1 MPLAAFHRNPGA
13 PRRRLLKGVA
23 GAVIAAAL
31 PLPRSRAATLP
42 RVAVIGGGM
51 AGVACAWLL
60 DGVCDVRLFEARG
73 SLGGNVRTV
82 PLSLGGQM
90 RAVDLGA
97 QYFHPGPYPTYVQ
110 LLVQL
115 GLWPVATGEARAF
128 TASITLDAPNE
139 SLPRFV
145 SPVLPGRTWPL
156 LADWNRPAVQ
166 AFKTTF
172 DAAQRREQAD
182 ASWLLPM
189 ADWLATLPITP
200 AQADT
205 LILPWAAALNSGDVT
220 QTGGLSARAL
230 MVFAAGALPP
240 SSLDPIVYYVLERGM
255 IEPLN
260 RMVAQLTTAQVATAM
275 PVDAVAPA
283 AGGGYMVQPHQGPA
297 QQFDAVVFA
306 ASGPPTLALL
316 QGLPGTT
323 VARNALQGI
332 GFYPARLAL
341 HSDPAFAPA
350 ERRWWSFLNC
360 RAEGTHCEASMWL
373 DPVLGVD
380 DGLWK
385 SWITHRA
392 PPQQELTS
400 ADFLHVVPSPA
411 GIVSQRVLATQQGR
425 NGLWFAGGYTLPFDS
440 QETALLSAITVAEG
454 LGGGSARTRLLRRRP
469 APDFSA

>member
-1 MPLAAFHRNPGA
+1 M
-13 PRRRLLKGVA
+13 
-23 GAVIAAAL
+23 
-31 PLPRSRAATLP
+31 
-42 RVAVIGGGM
+42 
-51 AGVACAWLL
+51 
-60 DGVCDVRLFEARG
+60 
-73 SLGGNVRTV
+73 
-82 PLSLGGQM
+82 
-90 RAVDLGA
+90 
-97 QYFHPGPYPTYVQ
+97 Q
-110 LLVQL
+110 LLEQL

-128 TASITLDAPNE
+128 AASITLDAPNE

-156 LADWNRPAVQ
+156 FADWNRPAVQ

-172 DAAQRREQAD
+172 DAARRREQAG

-189 ADWLATLPITP
+189 AEWLATLPITP
-200 AQADT
+200 AQGDT

-230 MVFAAGALPP
+230 MVFAAGALPASP
-240 SSLDPIVYYVLERGM
+240 LDPIVYYVLERGM

-260 RMVAQLTTAQVATAM
+260 RMVAQLTTAQVATGT

-283 AGGGYMVQPHQGPA
+283 AGGGYLVQPHQGPA
-297 QQFDAVVFA
+297 QQVDAVVFA

-316 QGLPGTT
+316 QGLPGTA

-341 HSDPAFAPA
+341 HTDPAFAPA
-350 ERRWWSFLNC
+350 DTAGGPSSIAVP
-360 RAEGTHCEASMWL
+360 RARIARPPCGWIRCSASTTAC
-373 DPVLGVD
+373 G
-380 DGLWK
+380 
-385 SWITHRA
+385 RA
-392 PPQQELTS
+392 GSRTAPPPQQVLAS

-411 GIVSQRVLATQQGR
+411 GIKAQRLLATQQGR
-425 NGLWFAGGYTLPFDS
+425 GGLWFAGGYTLPFDS

-454 LGGGSARTRLLRRRP
+454 LGGGSARTRGLRRRP